1 MYELNGARFV
11 ERYVLTSI
19 QNGSQPAP
27 LNEPCLVHD
36 LFQEIHGKPNTV
48 EILANSVLS
57 NCDVLLLPNNQ
68 LTDDEQMYSF
78 LLDEMENLRWLFNN
92 ITTEYVCNVKE
103 VCYNMIEKVEN
114 NRSMLIPII
123 HSFSY
128 LAFFAYEEA
137 VTAVFTKEEAIEL
150 LQNVIFLVQQ
160 AAHPLDGL
168 GGEGQNGILHVHVLG
183 KLEQQLVYV
192 LKLRHIDRKS
202 VV

>member
-1 MYELNGARFV
+1 MDFV
-11 ERYVLTSI
+11 R
-19 QNGSQPAP
+19 
-27 LNEPCLVHD
+27 CC
-36 LFQEIHGKPNTV
+36 PNTV

-150 LQNVIFLVQQ
+150 LQKYDCIISFVKYIHDYDEELFVHEMWHSDLMR
-160 AAHPLDGL
+160 
-168 GGEGQNGILHVHVLG
+168 ILADNSG
-183 KLEQQLVYV
+183 
-192 LKLRHIDRKS
+192 R
-202 VV
+202 

>member
-92 ITTEYVCNVKE
+92 ITTEYVCNVKK

-150 LQNVIFLVQQ
+150 LQKYDCIISFVKYIHDYDEELFVDEIWHSDLMR
-160 AAHPLDGL
+160 
-168 GGEGQNGILHVHVLG
+168 ILADNSG
-183 KLEQQLVYV
+183 
-192 LKLRHIDRKS
+192 R
-202 VV
+202 

>member
-48 EILANSVLS
+48 EILENSVLS

-150 LQNVIFLVQQ
+150 LQKYDCIISFVKYIHDYDEELFVHEMWHSDLMR
-160 AAHPLDGL
+160 
-168 GGEGQNGILHVHVLG
+168 ILADNSG
-183 KLEQQLVYV
+183 
-192 LKLRHIDRKS
+192 R
-202 VV
+202 